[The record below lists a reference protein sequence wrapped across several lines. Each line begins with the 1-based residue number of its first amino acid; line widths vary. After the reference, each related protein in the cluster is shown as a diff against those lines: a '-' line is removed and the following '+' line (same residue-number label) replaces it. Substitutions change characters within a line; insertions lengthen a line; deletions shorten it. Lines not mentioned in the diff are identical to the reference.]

1 MCVNKLL
8 ERQLQRNGI
17 VLSELPEHL
26 QKMFESV
33 SQSYDHHDTD
43 RALIERSMDLSS
55 HELTEANQKL
65 RLETDRQKVV
75 LEKLK
80 SAILSLPGKEGEIFY
95 SRQIEDD
102 DLILVADFLA
112 GQIRQRSEAEQKL
125 RIYELAINSTSDGI
139 ILTDPHLPDNPIIF
153 CNPAFLKI
161 TGYSMEE
168 VLGKNGRFLHTH
180 HRDQPGLQK
189 VRDAITAGTFCHVLL
204 KNVKKNG
211 EAYWNDFRLSPVYD
225 NDNDLKYF
233 VGVQNDIT
241 LEVKKEE
248 QLISSASQRKELMHI
263 AEDILAAQTEA
274 KVIEVIVNRLENI
287 VRFDTAA
294 IYIVDDENGILRPI
308 AVVGPHWTSPNLEEW
323 KIAKGTGT
331 IGFIVDSKN
340 GELINNSHRDPR
352 TVYPKGAVIKQEH
365 LIVQPLRSGD
375 KVWGAFAVNRM
386 SEQQFTEI
394 EYEMVQFLTSYA
406 SLSLQNISLISK
418 LTDSEQS
425 LRNVLETISDGVVS
439 IDHRGTILYANEGIE
454 KIFGYDP
461 LELNGADL
469 EILMPEFYRPLHR
482 EGIQRYLETGKKH
495 LNDWHSVNL
504 PGRHKNG
511 HEVPLEISFGESNK
525 GGKQIFTGIIR
536 DITERMKAEELLRA
550 TTTRLTMLIQ
560 TINAGVLVEDETRH
574 ISLINKTFCS
584 MFGIPVA
591 PDVLIGADC
600 SQSAEQSKPMF
611 LDPEG
616 FILRIDSI
624 LKNRSIVTNEECL
637 LADGRVFE
645 RDYIPIFVDEGYKG
659 HLWLYRDITIRK
671 TNEAEM
677 EKLARFT
684 NENPNPALRVTKEH
698 QIIYMNSPGRRM
710 LMEVGSQRNDII
722 PAGWQAIVD
731 STLANDKTTEFEIA
745 AAEGTPVYLTHFVP
759 VKQSGYVNV
768 YGRDITE
775 RKVAEWD
782 ATRAKMIAEESMRAK
797 QDFLAKMS
805 HELRT
810 PMNAVL
816 GLTNLIMNTPLTE
829 DQHSMMEGI
838 KSSGRNLLVI
848 INDILNLAKI
858 EAGKLEIDSSDFIFR
873 EMIENIRVSMFPLA
887 QQKGIDL
894 LFAIDQNL
902 PDVLKGDPVRL
913 GQVIINL
920 LSNAIKFTQQGGVQL
935 HCRRIEPLDGT
946 ERMRIDVIDSGIGIP
961 EEKLR
966 SIFDAF
972 SQASQD
978 ISVRY
983 GGTGLG
989 LTIVEQLTGLLKGEV
1004 TVTSE
1009 PGKGSIFSVTL
1020 PLIVSEKDK
1029 DSVKAASIRSKVTF
1043 NALNGSV
1050 LLVEDN
1056 ATNQLVAV
1064 KTMEMWNI
1072 DVDVASDG
1080 YEALK
1085 KLNVST
1091 YDLVLMD
1098 IQMPGI
1104 DGFETTRRIRTECP
1118 EPQRSTPIFAMTASV
1133 LYDPEARAMKGGMN
1147 GYISKP
1153 FELEDLYMKIAPYLG
1168 IGPIP
1173 NTVKGPAEVTH
1184 DTVAEYRHLNTAML
1198 ERIAPNNPEFIREML
1213 HLFEKNTPSY
1223 VDALKQ
1229 ALHVHDYVALKQAA
1243 HKLKPTGAYIGVES
1257 LKPMMAE
1264 IELLAEHQ
1272 TDASLIAERIGELD
1286 VLCQEI
1292 YSDILHWKNIT
1303 PEGIN
1308 QS

>member
-1 MCVNKLL
+1 MNKLL

-17 VLSELPEHL
+17 DLRELPEHL
-26 QKMFESV
+26 QRMFESV
-33 SQSYDHHDTD
+33 SQSYDHHDSD
-43 RALIERSMDLSS
+43 RTLIERSMDLSS
-55 HELTEANQKL
+55 QELTEANKKL
-65 RLETDRQKVV
+65 RLETERQKVV

-112 GQIRQRSEAEQKL
+112 DQIRQRNEAEQKL
-125 RIYELAINSTSDGI
+125 RIYELAINSSSDGI
-139 ILTDPHLPDNPIIF
+139 ILTDPHLPDNPVIF
-153 CNPAFLKI
+153 VNPAFLNT
-161 TGYSMEE
+161 TGYSKEE
-168 VLGKNGRFLHTH
+168 VIGNNCRFLQGNE
-180 HRDQPGLQK
+180 RNQPELK
-189 VRDAITAGTFCHVLL
+189 KLRDAIVNGTTCHALL
-204 KNVKKNG
+204 KNFKKNG
-211 EAYWNDFRLSPVYD
+211 EAFWNDFHLSPILGDQNTV
-225 NDNDLKYF
+225 KYF
-233 VGVQNDIT
+233 LGVQNDIT
-241 LEVKKEE
+241 QEVKKE
-248 QLISSASQRKELMHI
+248 QLLLTNSEQRKELMHI
-263 AEDILAAQTEA
+263 AEEVLAAQTEA

-294 IYIVDDENGILRPI
+294 IYIVDDEKGILRPI

-323 KIAKGTGT
+323 VIAKGTGT
-331 IGFIVDSKN
+331 ISSIVDSKN
-340 GELINNSHRDPR
+340 GELINNSHLDPR
-352 TVYPKGAVIKQEH
+352 TVYPIGAVIKQEH
-365 LIVQPLRSGD
+365 MIIQPLRSGE
-375 KVWGAFAVNRM
+375 KVWGAFVVNRM
-386 SEQQFTEI
+386 SEQQFTSN
-394 EYEMVQFLTSYA
+394 EYEIVQFLTSYA

-439 IDHRGTILYANEGIE
+439 IDHQGTILYANDGIE

-461 LELNGADL
+461 SELNGTGL
-469 EILMPEFYRPLHR
+469 EVLMPEFYRPLHR
-482 EGIQRYLETGKKH
+482 VGMRQYLETGTKNLH
-495 LNDWHSVNL
+495 DWHSVNL

-536 DITERMKAEELLRA
+536 DITERKKAEELLRA

-560 TINAGVLVEDETRH
+560 TIHAGVLVEDETRH
-574 ISLINKTFCS
+574 ISLINKKFCS

-591 PDVLIGADC
+591 PEQLIGADC
-600 SQSAEQSKPMF
+600 SLSAEQSKMMF
-611 LDPEG
+611 LDPEA
-616 FILRIDSI
+616 FISRIDII
-624 LKNRSIVTNEECL
+624 LKNKTIVTSEECL
-637 LADGRVFE
+637 LADGRAFE
-645 RDYIPIFVDEGYKG
+645 RDYVPIFVDDGYKG
-659 HLWLYRDITIRK
+659 HMWLYRDITVRK
-671 TNEAEM
+671 ANEAEM

-684 NENPNPALRVTKEH
+684 NENPNPVLRVNMNH
-698 QIIYMNSPGRRM
+698 QIIYMNAPGNRM
-710 LMEVGSQRNDII
+710 LMEVGSNRNDVV

-768 YGRDITE
+768 YGRDITL

-782 ATRAKMIAEESMRAK
+782 ATKAKMIAEESMRAK

-816 GLTNLIMNTPLTE
+816 GLTNLIMNTSLTE
-829 DQHSMMEGI
+829 DQLSMVEGI

-848 INDILNLAKI
+848 INDILDLAKI
-858 EAGKLEIDSSDFIFR
+858 EAGKLEIDASDYIFR
-873 EMIENIRVSMFPLA
+873 EMLENIRVSMFPLA

-894 LFAIDQNL
+894 QFVIDPL
-902 PDVLKGDPVRL
+902 IPEVLNGDAVRL

-920 LSNAIKFTQQGGVQL
+920 LSNAIKFTQYGGVQL
-935 HCRRIEPLDGT
+935 HCTLVESVDSVR
-946 ERMRIDVIDSGIGIP
+946 RMRLDVIDSGIGIS
-961 EEKLR
+961 EEKLK
-966 SIFDAF
+966 SIFEAF

-978 ISVRY
+978 ISVRF

-989 LTIVEQLTGLLKGEV
+989 LTIVEQLTGLLRGDV
-1004 TVTSE
+1004 TVKSE
-1009 PGKGSIFSVTL
+1009 PGKGSTFSVTL

-1029 DSVKAASIRSKVTF
+1029 DSIKAASVRSQITF
-1043 NALNGSV
+1043 SALNGTV

-1056 ATNQLVAV
+1056 PTNQFVAV

-1085 KLNVST
+1085 KLNERS
-1091 YDLVLMD
+1091 YDLILMD

-1133 LYDPEARAMKGGMN
+1133 LYDPESRAMNGGMN

-1153 FELEDLYMKIAPYLG
+1153 FELEDLYKKISQYLG
-1168 IGPIP
+1168 MSPIP
-1173 NTVKGPAEVTH
+1173 IPGATDAAAAA
-1184 DTVAEYRHLNTAML
+1184 DSSSEYRHLNTAML
-1198 ERIAPNNPEFIREML
+1198 ERIAPNNSEFIREMIK
-1213 HLFEKNTPSY
+1213 LFEVNTPLY
-1223 VDALKQ
+1223 VKELRQ
-1229 ALHVHDYVALKQAA
+1229 AIRMHDYAALKQAA
-1243 HKLKPTGAYIGVES
+1243 HKLKPTGAYIGVEA

-1272 TDASLIAERIGELD
+1272 TDASIISERIDELD
-1286 VLCQEI
+1286 VLCEEI
-1292 YSDILHWKNIT
+1292 YADIWQWKINT
-1303 PEGIN
+1303 PEGMN
-1308 QS
+1308 NT

>member
-1 MCVNKLL
+1 M
-8 ERQLQRNGI
+8 I
-17 VLSELPEHL
+17 D
-26 QKMFESV
+26 SV
-33 SQSYDHHDTD
+33 SQSYDHHDAD

-55 HELTEANQKL
+55 QELTETNNKL
-65 RLETDRQKVV
+65 RLDTARQKVV

-80 SAILSLPGKEGEIFY
+80 EAILSIPGQEGKIFY
-95 SRQIEDD
+95 SSRIEDE
-102 DLILVADFLA
+102 DLIRVADFLA
-112 GQIRQRSEAEQKL
+112 GQIRQRNEAEEKL
-125 RIYELAINSTSDGI
+125 RIYELAINSSSDGI
-139 ILTDPHLPDNPIIF
+139 ILTDPQLPDNPVIF
-153 CNPAFLKI
+153 VNPAFLNT
-161 TGYSMEE
+161 TGYSKEE
-168 VLGKNGRFLHTH
+168 VIGKNCRFLQGNE
-180 HRDQPGLQK
+180 RNQPELK
-189 VRDAITAGTFCHVLL
+189 KLRDAIVNGTTCHALL
-204 KNVKKNG
+204 KNFKKNG
-211 EAYWNDFRLSPVYD
+211 EAFWNDFHLSPILGDQNTV
-225 NDNDLKYF
+225 KYF
-233 VGVQNDIT
+233 LGVQNDIT
-241 LEVKKEE
+241 QEVKKE
-248 QLISSASQRKELMHI
+248 QLLLTNSEQRKELMHI
-263 AEDILAAQTEA
+263 AEEVLAAQTEA

-294 IYIVDDENGILRPI
+294 IYIVDDEKGILRPI

-323 KIAKGTGT
+323 VIAKGTGT

-340 GELINNSHRDPR
+340 GELINNSHLDPR

-375 KVWGAFAVNRM
+375 KVWGAFVVNRM

-439 IDHRGTILYANEGIE
+439 IDHQGTILYANEGIE

-536 DITERMKAEELLRA
+536 DITERKRADELLRA

-560 TINAGVLVEDETRH
+560 TIQAGVLVEDETRH

-584 MFGIPVA
+584 MFGIPAA
-591 PDVLIGADC
+591 PELLIGADC

-611 LDPEG
+611 RDPET
-616 FILRIDSI
+616 FIERINTILRE
-624 LKNRSIVTNEECL
+624 RTIVTNEECVL
-637 LADGRVFE
+637 VDGRVFE
-645 RDYIPIFVDEGYKG
+645 RDYVPIYVDADYKG
-659 HLWLYRDITIRK
+659 HMWLYRDITVRK
-671 TNEAEM
+671 ANEAEM

-684 NENPNPALRVTKEH
+684 NENPNPVMRVDKDH
-698 QIIYMNSPGRRM
+698 RIIYMNAPGRRM
-710 LMEVGSQRNDII
+710 MSEVGSLREDIV
-722 PAGWQAIVD
+722 PAGWRPIVD
-731 STLANDKTTEFEIA
+731 STLLNDRTTEFEIA

-759 VKQSGYVNV
+759 VNQSGYVNV

-782 ATRAKMIAEESMRAK
+782 ATKAKMIAEESMHAK

-816 GLTNLIMNTPLTE
+816 GLTNLIMSTPLNE
-829 DQHSMMEGI
+829 DQRSLVDGI
-838 KSSGRNLLVI
+838 KSSGKNLLVI

-858 EAGKLEIDSSDFIFR
+858 EAGKMEIDSSDFIFR
-873 EMIENIRVSMFPLA
+873 DMLESIRVSMFPLA

-894 LFAIDQNL
+894 QFSVDTDI
-902 PDVLKGDPVRL
+902 PEVLNGDPVRL

-920 LSNAIKFTQQGGVQL
+920 LSNAIKFTQYGGVQL
-935 HCRRIEPLDGT
+935 HCKLTDAPGGARRL
-946 ERMRIDVIDSGIGIP
+946 RLDVIDSGIGIP

-966 SIFDAF
+966 TIFDAF

-978 ISVRY
+978 ITVRY

-989 LTIVEQLTGLLKGEV
+989 LTIVEQLTGLMNGEV
-1004 TVTSE
+1004 TVSSE
-1009 PGKGSIFSVTL
+1009 PGKGSIFSLTL
-1020 PLIVSEKDK
+1020 PLIVGTKDK
-1029 DSVKAASIRSKVTF
+1029 ESVAAAAVRPRITF
-1043 NALNGSV
+1043 SALNGTV

-1056 ATNQLVAV
+1056 PTNQLVAV

-1085 KLNVST
+1085 LLNERT

-1104 DGFETTRRIRTECP
+1104 DGFETTRRIRTECA
-1118 EPQRSTPIFAMTASV
+1118 EPQRSVPIFAMTASV
-1133 LYDPEARAMKGGMN
+1133 LYDPEMRAIKGGMN

-1153 FELEDLYMKIAPYLG
+1153 FELEDLYAKISRYLSMSSAPVIDSAAAVRL
-1168 IGPIP
+1168 PEH
-1173 NTVKGPAEVTH
+1173 TAEF
-1184 DTVAEYRHLNTAML
+1184 RHVNTAML
-1198 ERIAPNNPEFIREML
+1198 ERIAPDNPEFISEMI
-1213 HLFEKNTPSY
+1213 HLFEKNTPEY
-1223 VDALKQ
+1223 VEALKQ
-1229 ALHVHDYVALKQAA
+1229 ALNAHDYAALKRAA
-1243 HKLKPTGAYIGVES
+1243 HKLKPTGAYIGVEA

-1264 IELLAEHQ
+1264 IELLAEHR
-1272 TDASLIAERIGELD
+1272 TDASIIAERIGELD
-1286 VLCQEI
+1286 ILCEEI
-1292 YSDILHWKNIT
+1292 YSDIRQWKTTIDQRTNT
-1303 PEGIN
+1303 P
-1308 QS
+1308 

>member
-1 MCVNKLL
+1 MNKLL
-8 ERQLQRNGI
+8 QRQLKRHGI
-17 VLSELPEHL
+17 DLRDLPEHL
-26 QKMFESV
+26 QRMFDSV
-33 SQSYDHHDTD
+33 SQSYDHHEAD

-55 HELTEANQKL
+55 QELTEANKKL
-65 RLETDRQKVV
+65 RLETERQKVV

-125 RIYELAINSTSDGI
+125 RIYELAINSSSNGI

-153 CNPAFLKI
+153 CNPAFLKT

-168 VLGKNGRFLHTH
+168 VLGKNGRFLHANY
-180 HRDQPGLQK
+180 RDQPGLQK
-189 VRDAITAGTFCHVLL
+189 VREAITAGISCHVLL

-211 EAYWNDFRLSPVYD
+211 EAYWNDFHLAPVYD
-225 NDNDLKYF
+225 NDNVLKYF
-233 VGVQNDIT
+233 VGIQNDIT
-241 LEVKKEE
+241 IEVKKEE
-248 QLISSASQRKELMHI
+248 LLVSSTSQRRELMHV

-294 IYIVDDENGILRPI
+294 IYVVDDEKGILRPI
-308 AVVGPHWTSPNLEEW
+308 AVVGPHWTAPNLDEW
-323 KIAKGTGT
+323 VIAKGTGT
-331 IGFIVDSKN
+331 IGSIVDSKN
-340 GELINNSHRDPR
+340 GELINNSHLDLR

-375 KVWGAFAVNRM
+375 KVWGAFVVNRM

-394 EYEMVQFLTSYA
+394 EYELVQFLTSYA

-439 IDHRGTILYANEGIE
+439 IDHLGTILYANEGIE

-461 LELNGADL
+461 SELNGTGL
-469 EILMPEFYRPLHR
+469 EVLMPEFYRPLHR
-482 EGIQRYLETGKKH
+482 IGMRQYLETGTKNLH
-495 LNDWHSVNL
+495 DWHSVNL

-536 DITERMKAEELLRA
+536 DITERKKAEELLRA

-574 ISLINKTFCS
+574 ISLINTSFCS

-591 PDVLIGADC
+591 PDLLIGADC

-611 LDPEG
+611 HDPEG
-616 FILRIDSI
+616 FISRIDTI
-624 LKNRSIVTNEECL
+624 LNNRTIVTNEECQL
-637 LADGRVFE
+637 MDGRVFE
-645 RDYIPIFVDEGYKG
+645 RDYVPIFVDDGYKG
-659 HLWLYRDITIRK
+659 HMWLYRDITFRK
-671 TNEAEM
+671 SNEAEM

-698 QIIYMNSPGRRM
+698 RIIYMNSPGRRM
-710 LMEVGSQRNDII
+710 LTEVGSQQTDIV

-731 STLANDKTTEFEIA
+731 STLVNDKTTEFEIA

-768 YGRDITE
+768 YGRDITL

-782 ATRAKMIAEESMRAK
+782 ATKAKMIAEESMRAK

-816 GLTNLIMNTPLTE
+816 GLTNLIMSTPLTD
-829 DQHSMMEGI
+829 DQQSMMEGI
-838 KSSGRNLLVI
+838 KASGKNLLVI

-858 EAGKLEIDSSDFIFR
+858 EAGKMEIDSSDFIFR
-873 EMIENIRVSMFPLA
+873 DMLESIRVSIFPLA

-894 LFAIDQNL
+894 QFSVDQEI
-902 PDVLKGDPVRL
+902 PEVLIGDPVRL

-920 LSNAIKFTQQGGVQL
+920 LSNAIKFTQYGGVQL
-935 HCRRIEPLDGT
+935 HCRLTNAPGDVQRL
-946 ERMRIDVIDSGIGIP
+946 RLDVIDSGIGIP

-966 SIFDAF
+966 TIFDAF

-978 ISVRY
+978 ITVRY

-989 LTIVEQLTGLLKGEV
+989 LTIVEQLTGLMHGEV
-1004 TVTSE
+1004 SVTSE
-1009 PGKGSIFSVTL
+1009 PGKGSTFSVML
-1020 PLIVSEKDK
+1020 PLTVGVKDK
-1029 DSVKAASIRSKVTF
+1029 ESIIASSVRPLITF
-1043 NALNGSV
+1043 NALNGAV

-1056 ATNQLVAV
+1056 PTNQLVAV

-1072 DVDVASDG
+1072 DVDVAADG

-1085 KLNVST
+1085 RLNERM

-1104 DGFETTRRIRTECP
+1104 DGFETTRRIRTECA
-1118 EPQRSTPIFAMTASV
+1118 EPQRSVPIFAMTASV
-1133 LYDPEARAMKGGMN
+1133 LYDPEMRAMKGGMN

-1153 FELEDLYMKIAPYLG
+1153 FELEDLYSKISRYLSMSPAPVVHG
-1168 IGPIP
+1168 A
-1173 NTVKGPAEVTH
+1173 PAERP
-1184 DTVAEYRHLNTAML
+1184 AEHSTEFRHLNTTML
-1198 ERIAPNNPEFIREML
+1198 ERIAPDNPEFISEMIR
-1213 HLFEKNTPSY
+1213 LFEANTPKY
-1223 VDALKQ
+1223 IDALKE
-1229 ALHVHDYVALKQAA
+1229 ALRERDYSAMKQAA
-1243 HKLKPTGAYIGVES
+1243 HKLKPTGAYIGVDA
-1257 LKPMMAE
+1257 LKPAMAE

-1272 TDASLIAERIGELD
+1272 TDPSMIAERIGELD
-1286 VLCQEI
+1286 ILCEEI
-1292 YSDILHWKNIT
+1292 YSDIRQWKTTIDQRTNT
-1303 PEGIN
+1303 P
-1308 QS
+1308 

>member
-1 MCVNKLL
+1 M
-8 ERQLQRNGI
+8 I
-17 VLSELPEHL
+17 D
-26 QKMFESV
+26 SV
-33 SQSYDHHDTD
+33 SQSYDHHDAD

-55 HELTEANQKL
+55 QELTETNNKL
-65 RLETDRQKVV
+65 RLDTARQKVV

-80 SAILSLPGKEGEIFY
+80 EAILSIPGQEGKIFY
-95 SRQIEDD
+95 SSRIEDE
-102 DLILVADFLA
+102 DLIRVADFLA
-112 GQIRQRSEAEQKL
+112 GQIRQRNEAEQKL

-340 GELINNSHRDPR
+340 GELINNSHLDPR

-375 KVWGAFAVNRM
+375 KVWGAFVVNRM

-536 DITERMKAEELLRA
+536 DITERKRADELLRA

-560 TINAGVLVEDETRH
+560 TIQAGVLVEDETRH

-584 MFGIPVA
+584 MFGIPAA
-591 PDVLIGADC
+591 PELLIGADC

-611 LDPEG
+611 RDPET
-616 FILRIDSI
+616 FIERINTILRE
-624 LKNRSIVTNEECL
+624 RTIVTNEECVL
-637 LADGRVFE
+637 VDGRVFE
-645 RDYIPIFVDEGYKG
+645 RDYVPIYVDADYKG
-659 HLWLYRDITIRK
+659 HMWLYRDITVRK
-671 TNEAEM
+671 ANEAEM

-684 NENPNPALRVTKEH
+684 NENPNPVMRVDKDH
-698 QIIYMNSPGRRM
+698 RIIYMNAPGRRM
-710 LMEVGSQRNDII
+710 MSEVGSLREDIV
-722 PAGWQAIVD
+722 PAGWRPIVD
-731 STLANDKTTEFEIA
+731 STLLNDRTTEFEIA

-782 ATRAKMIAEESMRAK
+782 ATKAKMIAEESMHAK

-816 GLTNLIMNTPLTE
+816 GLTNLIMSTPLNE
-829 DQHSMMEGI
+829 DQRSLVDGI
-838 KSSGRNLLVI
+838 KSSGKNLLVI

-858 EAGKLEIDSSDFIFR
+858 EAGKMEIDSSDFIFR
-873 EMIENIRVSMFPLA
+873 DMLESIRVSMFPLA

-894 LFAIDQNL
+894 QFSVDTDI
-902 PDVLKGDPVRL
+902 PEVLNGDPVRL

-920 LSNAIKFTQQGGVQL
+920 LSNAIKFTQYGGVQL
-935 HCRRIEPLDGT
+935 HCKLTDAPGGARRL
-946 ERMRIDVIDSGIGIP
+946 RLDVIDSGIGIP

-966 SIFDAF
+966 TIFDAF

-978 ISVRY
+978 ITVRY

-989 LTIVEQLTGLLKGEV
+989 LTIVEQLTGLMNGEV
-1004 TVTSE
+1004 TVSSE
-1009 PGKGSIFSVTL
+1009 PGKGSIFSLTL
-1020 PLIVSEKDK
+1020 PLIVGTKDK
-1029 DSVKAASIRSKVTF
+1029 ESVAAAAVRPRITF
-1043 NALNGSV
+1043 SALNGTV

-1056 ATNQLVAV
+1056 PTNQLVAV

-1085 KLNVST
+1085 LLNERT

-1104 DGFETTRRIRTECP
+1104 DGFETTRRIRTECA
-1118 EPQRSTPIFAMTASV
+1118 EPQRSVPIFAMTASV
-1133 LYDPEARAMKGGMN
+1133 LYDPEMRAIKGGMN

-1153 FELEDLYMKIAPYLG
+1153 FELEDLYAKISRYLSMSSAPVIDSAAAVRL
-1168 IGPIP
+1168 PEH
-1173 NTVKGPAEVTH
+1173 TAEF
-1184 DTVAEYRHLNTAML
+1184 RHVNTAML
-1198 ERIAPNNPEFIREML
+1198 ERIAPDNPKFISEMI
-1213 HLFEKNTPSY
+1213 HLFEKNTPEY
-1223 VDALKQ
+1223 VEALKQ
-1229 ALHVHDYVALKQAA
+1229 ALNAHDYAALKRAA
-1243 HKLKPTGAYIGVES
+1243 HKLKPTGAYIGVEA

-1264 IELLAEHQ
+1264 IELLAEHR
-1272 TDASLIAERIGELD
+1272 TDASIIAERIGELD
-1286 VLCQEI
+1286 ILCEEI
-1292 YSDILHWKNIT
+1292 YSDIRQWKTTIDQRTNT
-1303 PEGIN
+1303 P
-1308 QS
+1308 